1 MSQRGRERERER
13 VPVRIVNRAGLVD
26 GQSLSRVTAPLQL
39 PTASCNYTGR
49 VPFRQTGL
57 IHAFPGRKATL
68 FGRGRPAVIN
78 VAAVFLGVAGFGRTI
93 DRSDEDRAR
102 AECYRLILSE

>member
-57 IHAFPGRKATL
+57 IHAFRGRKATL
-68 FGRGRPAVIN
+68 FGRG
-78 VAAVFLGVAGFGRTI
+78 
-93 DRSDEDRAR
+93 
-102 AECYRLILSE
+102 